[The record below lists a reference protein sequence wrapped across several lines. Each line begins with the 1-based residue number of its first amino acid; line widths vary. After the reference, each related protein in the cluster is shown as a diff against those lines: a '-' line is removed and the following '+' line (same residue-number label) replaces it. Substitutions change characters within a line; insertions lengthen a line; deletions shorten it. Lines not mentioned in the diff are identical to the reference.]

1 MKTQL
6 DQLRNTLA
14 KMEIAFS
21 ALQDAI
27 VWTDQDARIQW
38 CNQALIDLIGGNRI
52 TLVGKQLAD
61 VLPLSKRGRPVS
73 REEHPATQLNKTG
86 ESLSSLCEFSK
97 DGQTYTLEVSGTGI
111 REKDVS
117 TCCVIMVVRDV
128 TSTQIADEVRLQG
141 LALSA
146 AANAI
151 VITDQNGLVEWTNP
165 AFLAMTGFTQSDCIG
180 QSLEFQKSGRQNK
193 QFYQRLW
200 KTIKAGKI
208 WKEEL
213 VNRKKDGSFYH
224 EEETIT
230 PVSNNQG
237 EISHFIAIKQDIS
250 ERKHFE
256 TTIVEREARIK
267 AILDGAADS
276 IIIIDEQGII
286 TSFNDSALTMFG
298 YSRNELIGQNVKILV
313 PEPHHSEHDNYIL
326 RYLQSEKKHI
336 MGRTRELEAVKKDG
350 SLFPIELSLSEA
362 IIDNGKLFS
371 GFIRDISARKNS
383 EAILAKTRRQLQDS
397 NENMLAILDDSRNG
411 VLMLDEEGLIQF
423 VNRASQ
429 IFLNRDKESLLKS
442 HWERALPLST
452 KQKQNLEAQF
462 DSLPESRQRLSIQFS
477 QSNSESFWGEI
488 EVRDDPRDARGKI
501 LFIYDVT
508 EVNRLRTRL
517 SSSVSR
523 QMIGNSLKMQE
534 MFSALN
540 KVATGDWTVLIEGE
554 TGVGKE
560 LVANA
565 IHATSPRK
573 NGPFIAINCGGL
585 TSSLLTSQLFGYRRG
600 AFTGAVVDHVGLF
613 EAANGG
619 TLFLDEIG
627 DVPIDVQTAMLRVL
641 EEREVTRVGDT
652 KPRKID
658 VRVLAATNRDLT
670 EEVNAGRFRHDLLYR
685 IQVARVQVPQLR
697 ERREDIPLLVNAFLI
712 ETQIQ
717 TKRSLGGI
725 DPLAIKVLMDY
736 HWPGNVR
743 ELRNAI
749 DIATLNCETQTI
761 RVADLPEE
769 IVSSAKILPEV
780 KNLAGDSKLQLEDSL
795 LRAGGN
801 RSKAAKLMGVSRA
814 TFYRRLVEAGIET
827 HKKPKS

>member
-1 MKTQL
+1 
-6 DQLRNTLA
+6 
-14 KMEIAFS
+14 
-21 ALQDAI
+21 
-27 VWTDQDARIQW
+27 
-38 CNQALIDLIGGNRI
+38 
-52 TLVGKQLAD
+52 
-61 VLPLSKRGRPVS
+61 
-73 REEHPATQLNKTG
+73 
-86 ESLSSLCEFSK
+86 
-97 DGQTYTLEVSGTGI
+97 
-111 REKDVS
+111 
-117 TCCVIMVVRDV
+117 
-128 TSTQIADEVRLQG
+128 
-141 LALSA
+141 
-146 AANAI
+146 
-151 VITDQNGLVEWTNP
+151 
-165 AFLAMTGFTQSDCIG
+165 
-180 QSLEFQKSGRQNK
+180 
-193 QFYQRLW
+193 
-200 KTIKAGKI
+200 
-208 WKEEL
+208 
-213 VNRKKDGSFYH
+213 
-224 EEETIT
+224 
-230 PVSNNQG
+230 
-237 EISHFIAIKQDIS
+237 
-250 ERKHFE
+250 
-256 TTIVEREARIK
+256 
-267 AILDGAADS
+267 
-276 IIIIDEQGII
+276 
-286 TSFNDSALTMFG
+286 
-298 YSRNELIGQNVKILV
+298 
-313 PEPHHSEHDNYIL
+313 
-326 RYLQSEKKHI
+326 
-336 MGRTRELEAVKKDG
+336 
-350 SLFPIELSLSEA
+350 
-362 IIDNGKLFS
+362 
-371 GFIRDISARKNS
+371 
-383 EAILAKTRRQLQDS
+383 
-397 NENMLAILDDSRNG
+397 
-411 VLMLDEEGLIQF
+411 MLDEEGLIQF

-462 DSLPESRQRLSIQFS
+462 DNLPESRQRLSIQFS

-523 QMIGNSLKMQE
+523 QMIGNSLKMRE

-670 EEVNAGRFRHDLLYR
+670 EEVSAGRFRHDLLYR

-717 TKRSLGGI
+717 TKRSLDGI
-725 DPLAIKVLMDY
+725 DPLAIKVLMEY

-749 DIATLNCETQTI
+749 DIATINCETQTI

-780 KNLAGDSKLQLEDSL
+780 KDLARDSKLQLEDAL

>member
-1 MKTQL
+1 
-6 DQLRNTLA
+6 
-14 KMEIAFS
+14 MEIAFS

-61 VLPLSKRGRPVS
+61 ALPLSKRGRPVS
-73 REEHPATQLNKTG
+73 REEHPATQLNKMG

-111 REKDVS
+111 REKDAS
-117 TCCVIMVVRDV
+117 TCSVIMVVRDV

-165 AFLAMTGFTQSDCIG
+165 AFLAMTGYTQSDCIG
-180 QSLEFQKSGRQNK
+180 QSLEFQKSGRQNE

-298 YSRNELIGQNVKILV
+298 YSRSELIGQNVKILV

-326 RYLQSEKKHI
+326 RYIQSKKKHI
-336 MGRTRELEAVKKDG
+336 MGRTRELAAVKKDG

-362 IIDNGKLFS
+362 TIDNGKLFS
-371 GFIRDISARKNS
+371 GFIRDISARKKT
-383 EAILAKTRRQLQDS
+383 EAILEKTRRQLQDS

-442 HWERALPLST
+442 HWDRALPLST

-523 QMIGNSLKMQE
+523 QMIGNSLKMRE

-670 EEVNAGRFRHDLLYR
+670 EEVSAGRFRHDLLYR

-697 ERREDIPLLVNAFLI
+697 ERREDIPLLANAFLI

-717 TKRSLGGI
+717 TKRSLDGI
-725 DPLAIKVLMDY
+725 DPLAIKVLMAY

-749 DIATLNCETQTI
+749 DIATINCETQTI
-761 RVADLPEE
+761 HVADLPEE

-780 KNLAGDSKLQLEDSL
+780 KNLAGDSKLQLEDAL
-795 LRAGGN
+795 LRVGGN
-801 RSKAAKLMGVSRA
+801 RSKAAKLMGISRA

>member
-1 MKTQL
+1 M
-6 DQLRNTLA
+6 
-14 KMEIAFS
+14 
-21 ALQDAI
+21 
-27 VWTDQDARIQW
+27 
-38 CNQALIDLIGGNRI
+38 
-52 TLVGKQLAD
+52 
-61 VLPLSKRGRPVS
+61 
-73 REEHPATQLNKTG
+73 G
-86 ESLSSLCEFSK
+86 EAYSSLYEFRK
-97 DGQTYTLEVSGTGI
+97 DGQSYSLEVSGTGI
-111 REKDVS
+111 REKDAP
-117 TCCVIMVVRDV
+117 TCSVIMVVRDI
-128 TSTQIADEVRLQG
+128 TSTQIADEARLQG
-141 LALSA
+141 VALSA

-151 VITDQNGLVEWTNP
+151 VITDHNGLIEWVNP
-165 AFLAMTGFTQSDCIG
+165 AFSEMTGYSRSDCMG
-180 QSLEFQKSGRQNK
+180 QSLKRLKSGQ
-193 QFYQRLW
+193 QSEEFYRELW
-200 KTIKAGKI
+200 QTIKAGKT
-208 WKEEL
+208 WKGEL
-213 VNRKKDGSFYH
+213 VNRRKDGTLYH

-230 PVSNNQG
+230 PVTNDQG
-237 EISHFIAIKQDIS
+237 EINHFIGIKQDVS
-250 ERKHFE
+250 ERKGFE
-256 TTIVEREARIK
+256 ATILEREARIK

-276 IIIIDEQGII
+276 VIIIDEKGII
-286 TSFNDSALTMFG
+286 TTFNNSALTMFG
-298 YSRNELIGQNVKILV
+298 YSRDELIGQNVKILV

-326 RYLQSEKKHI
+326 RYLQSKKRNI
-336 MGRTRELEAVKKDG
+336 MGSTRELLAVKKNG

-362 IIDNGKLFS
+362 TTQNGQLIS
-371 GFIRDISARKNS
+371 GFIRDISSRKAAEEN
-383 EAILAKTRRQLQDS
+383 LDQTRRQLQES
-397 NENMLAILDDSRNG
+397 NDNMLAILDESRNG
-411 VLMLDEEGLIQF
+411 VLMLDEGGRIQF
-423 VNRASQ
+423 VNRAAQ
-429 IFLNRDKESLLKS
+429 IFLNIDKESLLKS
-442 HWERALPLST
+442 HWNTALPLST
-452 KQKQNLEAQF
+452 KHKQNIETQL

-477 QSNSESFWGEI
+477 QGNSEPFWGEI
-488 EVRDDPRDARGKI
+488 EVRDDPRDTQGKI

-523 QMIGNSLKMQE
+523 QMIGNSMKMRE

-540 KVATGDWTVLIEGE
+540 KVAMGDWTVLIEGE

-600 AFTGAVVDHVGLF
+600 AFTGAIVDHVGLF

-658 VRVLAATNRDLT
+658 VRVLAATNRNLT
-670 EEVNAGRFRHDLLYR
+670 EEVVAGRFRHDLLYR
-685 IQVARVQVPQLR
+685 IQVARVQVPSLR

-717 TKRSLGGI
+717 VKRSLEGV
-725 DPLAIKVLMDY
+725 DPLAMQTLMGY

-743 ELRNAI
+743 ELKNAI
-749 DIATLNCETQTI
+749 DIATINCETQTI
-761 RVADLPEE
+761 RVDDLPPEV
-769 IVSSAKILPEV
+769 VSAAKILPGSVSIQE
-780 KNLAGDSKLQLEDSL
+780 DSKMQLEDAL
-795 LRAGGN
+795 IQADGN

-827 HKKPKS
+827 HKKPKADRNKLK

>member
-1 MKTQL
+1 
-6 DQLRNTLA
+6 
-14 KMEIAFS
+14 MEIAFS

-38 CNQALIDLIGGNRI
+38 CNQALIDLLGGNRI

-61 VLPLSKRGRPVS
+61 ALPLSKRGRPVS

-111 REKDVS
+111 REKDAS
-117 TCCVIMVVRDV
+117 TCSVIMVVRDV

-151 VITDQNGLVEWTNP
+151 IITDQNGLVEWTNP

-336 MGRTRELEAVKKDG
+336 MGRTRDLEAVKKDG

-462 DSLPESRQRLSIQFS
+462 DNLPESRQRLSIQFS

-523 QMIGNSLKMQE
+523 QMIGNSLKMRE

-670 EEVNAGRFRHDLLYR
+670 EEVSAGRFRHDLLYR

-717 TKRSLGGI
+717 TKRSLDGI
-725 DPLAIKVLMDY
+725 DPLAIKVLMEY

-749 DIATLNCETQTI
+749 DIATINCETQTI

-780 KNLAGDSKLQLEDSL
+780 KNLAGDSKLQLEDAL